1 MQKILV
7 LGADGYCGWATT
19 LYLSKFG
26 YRVVAVDNYVRRQHW
41 DHYKLTH
48 YKEDIPGQGNKPL
61 YEVKPAHERLQVW
74 QKRSGKD
81 VPFLH
86 VDLSDFH
93 AVMTMISEQRPD
105 AIVHFA
111 EQRSAPFSFLSPQH
125 ALETIQNNTFSTY
138 NLLEAIARVNPDIHL
153 IKLGTMGEYGYT
165 PHKDIIPEGEIDFP
179 KRPNSPYHMT
189 KCMDSIALE
198 MMRRIYKLR
207 VTDLHQGVVYG
218 IQTDETGLDRE
229 LFNRFDYDGIW
240 GTVIN
245 RFCIQVLLGQP
256 LSVYGAGGQSRG
268 IISIK
273 DAIQCVEISIRNP
286 PEPGEME
293 VRNQITEIM
302 TVNQMAAAVVKAA
315 EKLGIKA
322 AVDHVYN
329 PRLENENH
337 DLKVSFGKF
346 VTLGLKGNLLSD
358 TLLNTELRFLSEF
371 KSHIDADL
379 LNNQH
384 LGNWRKKGVA

>member
-19 LYLSKFG
+19 LYLSKLG
-26 YRVVAVDNYVRRQHW
+26 YNVVAVDNYVRRQHW
-41 DHYKLTH
+41 DQYKLVRYSDAVPNQH
-48 YKEDIPGQGNKPL
+48 NKPL
-61 YEVKPAHERLQVW
+61 YDVKPAHERLQAW
-74 QKRSGKD
+74 QQVTGKH
-81 VPFLH
+81 VPFLN
-86 VDLSDFH
+86 VDLTDFH
-93 AVMTMISEQRPD
+93 AVMNMMSDQRPD

-111 EQRSAPFSFLSPQH
+111 EQRSAPFSFLSPHH

-138 NLLEAIARVNPDIHL
+138 NLLEAIARVNPNIHL

-207 VTDLHQGVVYG
+207 VTDLHQGIVYG
-218 IQTDETGLDRE
+218 IQTDETSMDRA
-229 LFNRFDYDGIW
+229 LYNRFDYDGIW
-240 GTVIN
+240 GTVLN
-245 RFCIQVLLGQP
+245 RFCVQVLIGQP

-286 PEPGEME
+286 PEPGMME
-293 VRNQITEIM
+293 VRNQLTEIM
-302 TVNQMAAAVVKAA
+302 TVNQMAEAVTKAA
-315 EKLGIKA
+315 EKLDIKV

-337 DLKVSFGKF
+337 DLKVGFGKF

-358 TLLNTELRFLSEF
+358 TLINTELRFLSEF
-371 KSHIDADL
+371 RSEINADL

-384 LGNWRKKGVA
+384 LGEWRKKAAS